1 MCIWFCR
8 ASRLRVV
15 SEDRSRLGLR
25 THSGIDGRGPG
36 WYTQPMRTLVTLAA
50 VLVALGGIAW
60 ADVDYASLD
69 PIVEVRGIWIDAAA
83 IPKTE
88 RGIRQMVR
96 SYADAHFN
104 MLLPETICRGY
115 SIYPSAVIDRDPRF
129 AGAIDPLPVMIDEA
143 HRLGLEVHPWV
154 WVFRAGYSA
163 DKGSVLRAHPDWA
176 ELDARGR
183 DLSPNGGYWL
193 SPANPAARD
202 YLACVY
208 AELTSKYDIDG
219 IHLDYVRYESEQKA
233 SYGFSTLS
241 RRLFEE
247 QYGLDPADVR
257 PGTLDQLFWIK
268 FRERLV
274 NTFVQRIAIQT
285 RSIKSRAMI
294 SAAVGQYPPDARI
307 QLSQNWPN
315 WAANKWVDLLVPMS
329 YETDDARFGR
339 LTLRQQE
346 AVGCCALLATGVGV
360 FVQKDAAQTVAQIG
374 ISRQMGAIGQVLFAA
389 SYMGP
394 AQFGALKCGPYARP
408 ALLPFR
414 DPSRAGAALAGKA
427 RECAAAADAE
437 LAAYYDSAAR
447 CLAHYDEYRRSTTRY
462 VVPTLPE
469 LP

>member
-1 MCIWFCR
+1 MRIGFFHTGTPR
-8 ASRLRVV
+8 IVPDDSA
-15 SEDRSRLGLR
+15 RSRPSAAAAS
-25 THSGIDGRGPG
+25 TSGRRGHA
-36 WYTQPMRTLVTLAA
+36 QPMRALVTLAA
-50 VLVALGGIAW
+50 SLVVLAGVAR
-60 ADVDYASLD
+60 ADVDYVSLD

-104 MLLPETICRGY
+104 MLLPETICKGY
-115 SIYPSAVIDRDPRF
+115 SIYPSAVIERDPRF

-154 WVFRAGYSA
+154 WVFRAGYSG
-163 DKGSVLRAHPDWA
+163 DKGSILRAHPDWA
-176 ELDARGR
+176 ELDAGGR

-208 AELTSKYDIDG
+208 AELASKYDIDG
-219 IHLDYVRYESEQKA
+219 IHLDYVRYETEQKA
-233 SYGFSTLS
+233 SYGFSAVS
-241 RRLFEE
+241 RHLFQN
-247 QYGLDPADVR
+247 QYGLDPAGVQ

-268 FRERLV
+268 FRERHV

-285 RSIKSRAMI
+285 KSIRPRAVI
-294 SAAVGQYPPDARI
+294 SAAVGQYPPDARL
-307 QLSQNWPN
+307 QLLQNWPN
-315 WAANKWVDLLVPMS
+315 WAVNKWVDLVVPMS

-339 LTLRQQE
+339 LTVRQRE
-346 AVGCCALLATGVGV
+346 AVDCCALLAAGVGV
-360 FVQKDAAQTVAQIG
+360 FLQKEPAQTVAQIG
-374 ISRQMGAIGQVLFAA
+374 IARQMGALGQVLFAA

-394 AQFGALKCGPYARP
+394 AQLAALKHGPYSRP

-414 DPSRAGAALAGKA
+414 DPGRACSALSSYACKCAG
-427 RECAAAADAE
+427 AADAE
-437 LAAYYDSAAR
+437 LAAYYRGVAE
-447 CLAHYDEYRRSTTRY
+447 CLATYDQYRSTRTRY